1 MSYLMDSSYMHTIRS
16 SPLLM
21 MFAREAILL
30 LKSWCSF
37 SPFFYFYVLFCTM
50 SFRYLSRLYFTLN
63 PISHEAMWC
72 LYCFWSYTVKFDKV
86 EQEKI
91 VEKVSDLPDPVVCNS
106 FFWSNGGFVVFFGF
120 TDLVCL
126 TAAWSS
132 CQRSIWCGIWQYICI
147 SCCSE
152 IYWEKCWE
160 HESQSILLLGYLSRI
175 FLVMW
180 FFIVLTFQGVKCK
193 RVARSISS
201 VGLYVPGGT
210 AVLPS
215 TALMLSVVSWSHL
228 SFFYGFSVYK
238 FLVVIIGAIRLSCHI
253 LIFLIQ
259 PAQIAGCKTVVLA
272 TPPGQDGSICKV
284 FVHCWWEFIWRR
296 Y

>member
-1 MSYLMDSSYMHTIRS
+1 MEVFL
-16 SPLLM
+16 
-21 MFAREAILL
+21 
-30 LKSWCSF
+30 
-37 SPFFYFYVLFCTM
+37 
-50 SFRYLSRLYFTLN
+50 
-63 PISHEAMWC
+63 
-72 LYCFWSYTVKFDKV
+72 
-86 EQEKI
+86 
-91 VEKVSDLPDPVVCNS
+91 S
-106 FFWSNGGFVVFFGF
+106 FFLLTHVVF
-120 TDLVCL
+120 V

-160 HESQSILLLGYLSRI
+160 HESQSMLPLGYHSHI

-180 FFIVLTFQGVKCK
+180 FFSVLTFQGVKCK

-228 SFFYGFSVYK
+228 FFFMVYQRINIWLQ
-238 FLVVIIGAIRLSCHI
+238 FMAIRLNWHVLHS
-253 LIFLIQ
+253 FN
-259 PAQIAGCKTVVLA
+259 PASTDCGV
-272 TPPGQDGSICKV
+272 
-284 FVHCWWEFIWRR
+284 
-296 Y
+296 